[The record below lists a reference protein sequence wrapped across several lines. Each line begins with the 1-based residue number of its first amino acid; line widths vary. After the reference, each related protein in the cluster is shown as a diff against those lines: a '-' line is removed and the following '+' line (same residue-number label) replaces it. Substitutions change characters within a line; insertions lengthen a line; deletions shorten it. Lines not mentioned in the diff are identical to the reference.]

1 MIRGTLES
9 VHGKCDGRSP
19 CQSYDL
25 KIYYCT
31 SFIALLSQLYD

>member
-1 MIRGTLES
+1 MIRAALES
-9 VHGKCDGRSP
+9 VHWKCDGPSP

-25 KIYYCT
+25 KIYYYT